1 MGICATSFLRI
12 SFQSFVKK
20 NRQPKTKYFFSY
32 KSNKVDIASFDHV
45 TSLIFLLFCVV
56 RLGRAMTIALA
67 NITSSIS

>member
-32 KSNKVDIASFDHV
+32 KSNDIASFDHV